1 MERDLP
7 RPQLK
12 TTRFLVVTKK
22 GLFQAGLLFILAPGL
37 FGLFGKVCFFLF
49 PQIPA
54 AVQMTDDEIHSFLQ
68 KTITLRDRIVL
79 TGDLSLLDS
88 LYDQETRYGR
98 WACEHQIRKAQHLTA
113 WAQKQGA
120 RFIDLQT
127 FIRLRS
133 SKSQKSG
140 YSLVF
145 LASTVYKYVYLDDP
159 LTVNSFRL
167 GAHHAMDIGYK
178 DGKWVVS
185 REWYPDPFASPP
197 PRPKTAEIAK
207 WQGCIQSR
215 QARDFSNLHPRRVA
229 AVAYANRYAGAAAP
243 PGTGFAYNPD
253 YKNYNYLGGDCTNY
267 ASQVLHEGGD
277 FPKTPAW
284 NYQTEGSKAWVNAG
298 AFKDYMLY
306 SGRSSL
312 IAHGTYDKVLPASYE
327 LLPGDFIAYAQ
338 KGKVEH
344 ISIVTGADSR
354 GYTLVNSHNA
364 DRYRVPWDLG
374 WNTGKTE
381 FWLVR
386 VHY

>member
-1 MERDLP
+1 MEKDP
-7 RPQLK
+7 RPPKRK

-22 GLFQAGLLFILAPGL
+22 NLFRAGLLFVLALGL
-37 FGLFGKVCFFLF
+37 FGLFGKGSFFLF

-54 AVQMTDDEIHSFLQ
+54 AVQLTEDEIHRFLYE
-68 KTITLRDRIVL
+68 TITLRDRIVI
-79 TGDLSLLDS
+79 TGDLGLLDS

-98 WACEHQIRKAQHLTA
+98 WAREHQVRKAQHLTT

-127 FIRLRS
+127 IIRLRNI
-133 SKSQKSG
+133 KPQKSG

-167 GAHHAMDIGYK
+167 GAYHSMDIGYK
-178 DGKWVVS
+178 DEKWVIS
-185 REWYPDPFASPP
+185 REWYPDPFAAPP
-197 PRPKTAEIAK
+197 PRPKPAETAK
-207 WQGCIQSR
+207 WQGYIQSR
-215 QARDFSNLHPRRVA
+215 QARDFSNLNPRRVA
-229 AVAYANRYAGAAAP
+229 AVAYADRYAGAAALP
-243 PGTGFAYNPD
+243 ETGFAYNPA

-267 ASQVLHEGGD
+267 ASQVLHEGGK

-284 NYQTEGSKAWVNAG
+284 NYQREGSKAWVNAG

-306 SGRSSL
+306 SGRGSL
-312 IAHGTYDKVLPASYE
+312 IARGVYDKVLRASYE
-327 LLPGDFIAYAQ
+327 LLPGDFIAYMQ

-381 FWLVR
+381 FWLIR

>member
-1 MERDLP
+1 MKADP
-7 RPQLK
+7 RRPRQK
-12 TTRFLVVTKK
+12 TTMFLVVTRKN
-22 GLFQAGLLFILAPGL
+22 LFRAGLLLVFSICL
-37 FGLFGKVCFFLF
+37 FGLSGKGRLFLF
-49 PQIPA
+49 PQVPVA
-54 AVQMTDDEIHSFLQ
+54 GQLTDEETSRFLHN
-68 KTITLRDRIVL
+68 TITLRDRTII
-79 TGDLSLLDS
+79 TGDLSLLES
-88 LYDQETRYGR
+88 VYDRKTRYGQ
-98 WACEHQIRKAQHLTA
+98 WAYEHQVRKAEHLKT
-113 WAQKQGA
+113 WAQKQGI
-120 RFIDLQT
+120 RFIDLQSI
-127 FIRLRS
+127 IRLRN
-133 SKSQKSG
+133 SKPQKSG
-140 YSLVF
+140 FSLVF
-145 LASTVYKYVYLDDP
+145 LASTAYKYVYLDDP
-159 LTVNSFRL
+159 LTVNTFRL
-167 GAHHAMDIGYK
+167 GAYHSMDIGYT
-178 DGKWVVS
+178 DGKWLIS
-185 REWYPDPFASPP
+185 REWYPDPFASSPS
-197 PRPKTAEIAK
+197 RPKQAEAANWRNYIL
-207 WQGCIQSR
+207 SR
-215 QARDFSNLHPRRVA
+215 QARDFSNLNPRRAA
-229 AVAYANRYAGAAAP
+229 AVAYADRYAGAAAP